1 MVARTLP
8 AAHLQ
13 TSFLAPVEQQTALLH
28 LQSQPQTYA
37 LLVLLLLS
45 PVPALGT
52 GIVLDSMGEPLFP
65 VTLQNLPPAVTTHAT
80 RGTQPCFAKR
90 MQRRGSRSFRG
101 IKNKNSSK
109 KIPTHAGFFF
119 RDFLY

>member
-13 TSFLAPVEQQTALLH
+13 TSFLAPVEQQTALRH

-80 RGTQPCFAKR
+80 QGRQSLLA
-90 MQRRGSRSFRG
+90 QRIARRSTSSFRG
-101 IKNKNSSK
+101 ITNKKSGEK
-109 KIPTHAGFFF
+109 KKTPPRSVFFQ
-119 RDFLY
+119 